1 MLQSSQPFVLL
12 ARYNQHRLKSC
23 CCIYGEEKKFSTG
36 QKMGRVGFLAS
47 SAQAATSS
55 PLLLASV
62 HAGHQARL

>member
-12 ARYNQHRLKSC
+12 ARYNQLKSC

-47 SAQAATSS
+47 AQAATSA
-55 PLLLASV
+55 PLLLA
-62 HAGHQARL
+62 

>member
-12 ARYNQHRLKSC
+12 ARYNQHQLKSC

-47 SAQAATSS
+47 AQAATSS
-55 PLLLASV
+55 PLLLA
-62 HAGHQARL
+62 